1 MAVNT
6 YERVPKVYNPNAID
20 LVKMTR
26 IWDGMMEGR
35 LNVTGEFTVVPFT
48 TSTTVTDARMRANA
62 LVFWVPMTA
71 NSASSNMDMYLTIRN
86 NGSFVLNHSSKN
98 HTDLYYGYIIVG

>member
-6 YERVPKVYNPNAID
+6 YERVPKVYNPDDID

-35 LNVTGEFTVVPFT
+35 LNVTGEFTVAPHT

-62 LVFWVPMTA
+62 LVFWVPP
-71 NSASSNMDMYLTIRN
+71 SVVSSLTGQVVKESCILIR
-86 NGSFVLNHSSKN
+86 VH
-98 HTDLYYGYIIVG
+98 

>member
-6 YERVPKVYNPNAID
+6 FERVPKVYHSDDID

-35 LNVTGEFTVVPFT
+35 LNVTGEFIVAPFT

-71 NSASSNMDMYLTIRN
+71 NSAAGNMDMYLTGRN
-86 NGSFVLNHSSKN
+86 NGSFVLNHASKN
-98 HTDLYYGYIIVG
+98 HTDLNYGYIIVG

>member
-6 YERVPKVYNPNAID
+6 YERVPKVYNPDDID

-35 LNVTGEFTVVPFT
+35 LNVTGEFTVAPHT

-62 LVFWVPMTA
+62 LVFWVPLTA
-71 NSASSNMDMYLTIRN
+71 HAAGHTVDMYLASRN
-86 NGSFVLNHSSKN
+86 NGSFVLTHASKN
-98 HTDLYYGYIIVG
+98 HTDMNYGYIILG

>member
-6 YERVPKVYNPNAID
+6 YERVPKVYNQDAVD

-35 LNVTGEFTVVPFT
+35 LNVTGEFTVAPFT

-62 LVFWVPMTA
+62 LVFWVPFSDNA
-71 NSASSNMDMYLTIRN
+71 AKHVADMYLSGRN
-86 NGSFVLNHSSKN
+86 NGSFVLTHSSKN
-98 HTDLYYGYIIVG
+98 HTDLNFGYMIVG